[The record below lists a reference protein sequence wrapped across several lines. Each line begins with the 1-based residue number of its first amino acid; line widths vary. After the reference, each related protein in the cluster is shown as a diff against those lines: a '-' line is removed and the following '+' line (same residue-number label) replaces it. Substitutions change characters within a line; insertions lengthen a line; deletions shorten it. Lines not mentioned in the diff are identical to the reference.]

1 MRLLIVE
8 DEEGIRSQLNSFLVQ
23 QGFAVDQAADG
34 REGLFYAEEYDYD
47 LAIIDIGL
55 PIMSG
60 IDIIKKAREKGKTY
74 PILILTARGNWQDKV
89 EGLEA
94 GADDYLVKPF
104 HNEELRARANA
115 LIRRASGHASPKLEF
130 GPIVIDT
137 AAKTVSRDQAPVEL
151 TSYEYNTLE
160 YLAVHAGEAIS
171 KSVLTEHLYQ
181 QDFERDSNVIEV
193 FIGRLRKKLDP
204 DGSLQLITTMRGR
217 GYRFNPDF
225 RNDSEDTDTE
235 SLTESSQTQVK
246 GS

>member
-1 MRLLIVE
+1 MRLLVVE
-8 DEEGIRSQLNSFLVQ
+8 DEEAIRKQLVEFLAQ

-34 REGLFYAEEYDYD
+34 RDGLFFAKEYDYD
-47 LAIIDIGL
+47 LAIVDIGL
-55 PIMSG
+55 PVLSG
-60 IDIIKKAREKGKTY
+60 IELIQKARSAGKQY
-74 PILILTARGNWQDKV
+74 PVLILTARGNWQDKV
-89 EGLEA
+89 QGLEA

-104 HNEELRARANA
+104 HNEELRARVNA

-130 GPIVIDT
+130 GPVVIDT
-137 AAKTVSRDQAPVEL
+137 AAKSVTRNGEAIEL

-171 KSVLTEHLYQ
+171 KTVLTEHLYQ

-204 DGSLQLITTMRGR
+204 DGTLQLITTLRGR

-225 RNDSEDTDTE
+225 QAMAKAQGN
-235 SLTESSQTQVK
+235 
-246 GS
+246 

>member
-1 MRLLIVE
+1 MRLLVVE
-8 DEEGIRSQLNSFLVQ
+8 DEEAIRNQLRDFLTK
-23 QGFAVDQAADG
+23 QGYAVDEAADG
-34 REGLFYAEEYDYD
+34 REGLYYAEEYEYD
-47 LAIIDIGL
+47 LAIVDIGL
-55 PIMSG
+55 PELSG
-60 IDIIKKAREKGKTY
+60 IEVIKQARAKGKRF
-74 PILILTARGNWQDKV
+74 PMLILTARGNWQDKV

-104 HNEELRARANA
+104 HNEELRARVNA

-137 AAKTVSRDQAPVEL
+137 AAKSVSLNNQPVEL

-171 KSVLTEHLYQ
+171 KTVLTEHLYQ

-204 DGSLQLITTMRGR
+204 EGALQLITTLRGR
-217 GYRFNPDF
+217 GYRFNPDYQ
-225 RNDSEDTDTE
+225 
-235 SLTESSQTQVK
+235 SLNSPQ
-246 GS
+246 GN

>member
-1 MRLLIVE
+1 MRLLVVE
-8 DEEGIRSQLNSFLVQ
+8 DEESIRKQLVDFLTQ

-34 REGLFYAEEYDYD
+34 REGLYFAQEYDYD

-55 PIMSG
+55 PFLDG
-60 IDIIKKAREKGKTY
+60 IELIKKARGVGKQY

-104 HNEELRARANA
+104 HNEELRARVNA
-115 LIRRASGHASPKLEF
+115 LIRRASGHASPRLEF

-137 AAKTVSRDQAPVEL
+137 AAKTVSRNGEIVEL

-171 KSVLTEHLYQ
+171 KTVLTEHLYQ

-225 RNDSEDTDTE
+225 QAMAKAQGN
-235 SLTESSQTQVK
+235 
-246 GS
+246 

>member
-1 MRLLIVE
+1 MRLLVVE
-8 DEEGIRSQLNSFLVQ
+8 DEEAIRKQLVEFLAQ

-34 REGLFYAEEYDYD
+34 REGLFFAKEYDYD
-47 LAIIDIGL
+47 LAIVDIGL
-55 PIMSG
+55 PILNG
-60 IDIIKKAREKGKTY
+60 IELIQKARAAGKQY
-74 PILILTARGNWQDKV
+74 PVLILTARGNWQDKV
-89 EGLEA
+89 QGLEA

-104 HNEELRARANA
+104 HNEELRARVNA

-130 GPIVIDT
+130 GPVVIDT
-137 AAKTVSRDQAPVEL
+137 AAKNVTRNGEPIEL

-171 KSVLTEHLYQ
+171 KTVLTEHLYQ

-204 DGSLQLITTMRGR
+204 DGSLQLITTLRGR

-225 RNDSEDTDTE
+225 QAMAKAQGN
-235 SLTESSQTQVK
+235 
-246 GS
+246 

>member
-1 MRLLIVE
+1 MRLLVVE
-8 DEEGIRSQLNSFLVQ
+8 DEEAIRKQLKEFLGH

-34 REGLFYAEEYDYD
+34 REGLYYASEYDYD

-60 IDIIKKAREKGKTY
+60 IELIKKARQLEKQY

-104 HNEELRARANA
+104 HNEELRARVNA
-115 LIRRASGHASPKLEF
+115 LIRRASGHASPKLIF
-130 GPIVIDT
+130 GPVTLDT
-137 AAKTVSRDQAPVEL
+137 SAKAVFRDGAAIEL

-160 YLAVHAGEAIS
+160 YLALHAGEAIS
-171 KSVLTEHLYQ
+171 KTVLTEHLYQ

-217 GYRFNPDF
+217 GYRFNP
-225 RNDSEDTDTE
+225 NLQDSTE
-235 SLTESSQTQVK
+235 N
-246 GS
+246 

>member
-1 MRLLIVE
+1 MRLLVVE
-8 DEEGIRSQLNSFLVQ
+8 DEQAIRAQLCEFLGS

-34 REGLFYAEEYDYD
+34 REGLYFAEEYEYD

-55 PIMSG
+55 PIMDG
-60 IDIIKKAREKGKTY
+60 IELIKQARAKGKQY

-89 EGLEA
+89 QGLEA

-104 HNEELRARANA
+104 HNEELRARVNA

-130 GPIVIDT
+130 GPVVIDT
-137 AAKTVSRDQAPVEL
+137 AAKSVALNGDPVEL

-171 KSVLTEHLYQ
+171 KTVLTEHLYQ

-204 DGSLQLITTMRGR
+204 DGSLQLITTLRGR
-217 GYRFNPDF
+217 GYRFNPDLKQ
-225 RNDSEDTDTE
+225 NTGE
-235 SLTESSQTQVK
+235 
-246 GS
+246 